1 MRTKSLFLV
10 ITILLTSCISH
21 KTLTPTEIKIMT
33 TKQYEENYDLVFSSA
48 LSLIQSEGFLITNT
62 DKSTGLINANKQID
76 NKNAGWQMAL
86 VGTAKEASTAQ
97 LTFFIQQ
104 LNDHLTEVKMTIY
117 EGSVTSSTGSWGI
130 KNTSTKN
137 NMVEDAEVYAT
148 WFNNLGAEIG
158 RRKAL
163 LE

>member
-1 MRTKSLFLV
+1 
-10 ITILLTSCISH
+10 
-21 KTLTPTEIKIMT
+21 
-33 TKQYEENYDLVFSSA
+33 
-48 LSLIQSEGFLITNT
+48 
-62 DKSTGLINANKQID
+62 
-76 NKNAGWQMAL
+76 MAL

>member
-1 MRTKSLFLV
+1 
-10 ITILLTSCISH
+10 
-21 KTLTPTEIKIMT
+21 MT

-97 LTFFIQQ
+97 LTFFIQR

-130 KNTSTKN
+130 KNTSTKS

>member
-1 MRTKSLFLV
+1 
-10 ITILLTSCISH
+10 
-21 KTLTPTEIKIMT
+21 MT